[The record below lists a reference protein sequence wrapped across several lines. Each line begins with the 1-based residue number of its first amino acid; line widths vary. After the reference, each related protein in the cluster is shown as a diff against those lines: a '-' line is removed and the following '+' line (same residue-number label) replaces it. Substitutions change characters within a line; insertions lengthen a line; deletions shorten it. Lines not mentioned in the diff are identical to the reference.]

1 MEINLFSKDINMLDQ
16 SFSAHNFETI
26 YCLESRKGNI
36 NVQTMPEQYR
46 EVLVNLEEIKR
57 NLSMLKHKKNKTQ
70 DETLELD
77 AKKAEFKK
85 LVEQKKDVLRNYLE
99 TLDKQINAH
108 DFKFSLNKFIADN
121 PLAELK

>member
-1 MEINLFSKDINMLDQ
+1 MLDQ

-57 NLSMLKHKKNKTQ
+57 NLSILKHKKNKTQ
-70 DETLELD
+70 DEMLELD
-77 AKKAEFKK
+77 AKRLNLKILWSRKK
-85 LVEQKKDVLRNYLE
+85 MYYAIIWKLL
-99 TLDKQINAH
+99 INR
-108 DFKFSLNKFIADN
+108 
-121 PLAELK
+121 

>member
-1 MEINLFSKDINMLDQ
+1 MLDQ

-57 NLSMLKHKKNKTQ
+57 NLSILKHKKNKTQ
-70 DETLELD
+70 DEMLELD
-77 AKKAEFKK
+77 AKKTEFKN

-99 TLDKQINAH
+99 TLDKQINAYG
-108 DFKFSLNKFIADN
+108 FKFSLNKFVADN
-121 PLAELK
+121 ISKFLNEKMVRWI